1 MPEISKNISQ
11 TRDLKSGY
19 KKLCLR
25 LGIMMIV
32 IFVSRGISTILL
44 ALLDPSLNDLG
55 ETGAYLVQTAF
66 SLVFLYFI
74 PMIAAALLLKTN
86 VREMNRNI
94 YKKPKYFGSALGMFP
109 AFYSLAILMNLLT
122 MWITSFFKDSN
133 FNDNFNTVNELSAP
147 NLACGIVLFI
157 QMVVIAPL
165 FEEFWFRG
173 MVMESMRPYGNGVAI
188 FISAFLFG
196 LTHANFAQ
204 FFYAMLMGIFLGY
217 IAVSTRSIV
226 TTTIIHAIF
235 NSLSATLLL
244 LLTDESVKEFLI
256 LSQKGIIGE
265 FTPAVTAYFVMT
277 AIMLLTAAVGLI
289 MAIFKLVK
297 IKKYKV
303 PVVQTELSAG
313 KRWTIFFTSA
323 TVLIGL
329 VLAADCFTVRFI
341 PTQLYKL
348 LNNAFRVMGGILL

>member
-1 MPEISKNISQ
+1 MPENISQ
-11 TRDLKSGY
+11 ARDLKSDY

-25 LGIMMIV
+25 LGIMIIV
-32 IFVSRGISTILL
+32 IFVSRGISSILVSL
-44 ALLDPSLNDLG
+44 LKPALDALDV
-55 ETGAYLVQTAF
+55 TAAYLINTAI
-66 SLVFLYFI
+66 SLIFLYFI
-74 PMIAAALLLKTN
+74 PMLSTKLLLKTN
-86 VREMNRNI
+86 IGEMNRSV

-244 LLTDESVKEFLI
+244 LLTDKSVKEFMI
-256 LSQKGIIGE
+256 LSQKGIVGE

-313 KRWTIFFTSA
+313 KRWAIFFTSV
-323 TVLIGL
+323 TVIIGL
-329 VLAADCFTVRFI
+329 ALAADCFTVRFI
-341 PTQLYKL
+341 PTQIYKI
-348 LNNAFRVMGGILL
+348 LNNIF

>member
-1 MPEISKNISQ
+1 MSEITENIPPAK
-11 TRDLKSGY
+11 DLKSDY

-25 LGIMMIV
+25 LGIMIIV

-44 ALLDPSLNDLG
+44 SLLKPALDALDV
-55 ETGAYLVQTAF
+55 TAAYLINTAI
-66 SLVFLYFI
+66 SLIFLYFI
-74 PMIAAALLLKTN
+74 PMLATKLLLKTN
-86 VREMNRNI
+86 LGEMNRSV

-147 NLACGIVLFI
+147 NLVCGIVLFI

-217 IAVSTRSIV
+217 IAVSTKSIV

-244 LLTDESVKEFLI
+244 LLTDKSVKEFMA
-256 LSQKGIIGE
+256 LSQMGIMGE
-265 FTPAVTAYFVMT
+265 FTPAVTAYLVMT

-313 KRWTIFFTSA
+313 KRWAIFFTSA
-323 TVLIGL
+323 TVIIGL
-329 VLAADCFTVRFI
+329 VLAADCFTIRFI
-341 PTQLYKL
+341 PTQIYKL
-348 LNNAFRVMGGILL
+348 LNNVF